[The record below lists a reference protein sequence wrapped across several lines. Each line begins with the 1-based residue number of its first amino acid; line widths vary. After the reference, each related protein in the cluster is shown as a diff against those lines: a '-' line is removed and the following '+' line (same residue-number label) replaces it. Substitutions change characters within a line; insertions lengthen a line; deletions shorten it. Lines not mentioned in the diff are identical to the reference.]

1 MIPVVAVTWRL
12 LVAIGFIAIQKVD
25 GYLHQR
31 FVSHKKTLYTTN
43 SDKYDNLIPNQTLEL
58 SGSISLIT
66 LAFKY

>member
-1 MIPVVAVTWRL
+1 VRNPIWPVPPVRRTCGADMIPVVAVTWRL

-43 SDKYDNLIPNQTLEL
+43 SDQ
-58 SGSISLIT
+58 
-66 LAFKY
+66 